1 MKHEA
6 RVTWAL
12 EGDMPSGKYSR
23 VHEIHFDGGAVVKG
37 APALGIV
44 PAPWSDPAG
53 VDPEEAFVG
62 AIAACHMLWF
72 LDFARRAGFSATR
85 YEDRAEGRMTKND
98 AGALWISHVE
108 LNPRVEWMKGPD
120 AAGEAALHEK
130 AHHACFIANS
140 VRSEV
145 KVNIA

>member
-6 RVTWAL
+6 KIVWAL

-23 VHEIHFDGGAVVKG
+23 AHELHFDGGAVVKA
-37 APALGIV
+37 APAAAFV
-44 PAPWSDPAG
+44 PAAFTDPAG
-53 VDPEEAFVG
+53 VDPEEAFIA
-62 AIAACHMLWF
+62 AIASCHMLWF
-72 LDFARRAGFSATR
+72 LDFARREGYYATA
-85 YEDRAEGRMTKND
+85 YEDRATGQMTKND

-108 LNPRVEWMKGPD
+108 LNPRVEWVKGPD

-140 VRSEV
+140 VRSEI